1 MMKEAGRTTLPRKV
15 KEDGKGNLKPKP
27 HDVNSPSS
35 KVSPQ
40 GKAERT
46 GATQPANTP
55 GPSTRP
61 KTVSAAAGPSTVG
74 TPISYLS
81 PDIPSI
87 LHDKEDDVTTAA
99 GIARYFKE
107 ATKNFECMIQKAVES
122 LVENI
127 MLVETKLG
135 SAIEFESQRVTEV
148 EEKNR
153 QLEKRMSKL
162 EKEVQALRLETT
174 KQTSAINKSERFSR
188 RNNVRIVG
196 IPEPTTGKEDCVALV
211 ENIAQVKFGLD
222 IKVERAHRDGK
233 SSQGRPRHILLK
245 TLSYRQKID
254 LMRNQREKLADENYY
269 MTDDLTYEDLI
280 EKRKWNTSVQE
291 LYRNNVK
298 LHFSGG
304 KWRNQAGVPYI
315 FKPTSNAK

>member
-1 MMKEAGRTTLPRKV
+1 MRPNPPTLQGPVPVLR
-15 KEDGKGNLKPKP
+15 
-27 HDVNSPSS
+27 PSL
-35 KVSPQ
+35 Q
-40 GKAERT
+40 QQAHRQWGH
-46 GATQPANTP
+46 
-55 GPSTRP
+55 PSVTCRLM
-61 KTVSAAAGPSTVG
+61 TFRA
-74 TPISYLS
+74 
-81 PDIPSI
+81 I

-233 SSQGRPRHILLK
+233 SSQGKVAQGTSCSKPSRIV
-245 TLSYRQKID
+245 
-254 LMRNQREKLADENYY
+254 
-269 MTDDLTYEDLI
+269 
-280 EKRKWNTSVQE
+280 RKSI
-291 LYRNNVK
+291 
-298 LHFSGG
+298 S
-304 KWRNQAGVPYI
+304 
-315 FKPTSNAK
+315 